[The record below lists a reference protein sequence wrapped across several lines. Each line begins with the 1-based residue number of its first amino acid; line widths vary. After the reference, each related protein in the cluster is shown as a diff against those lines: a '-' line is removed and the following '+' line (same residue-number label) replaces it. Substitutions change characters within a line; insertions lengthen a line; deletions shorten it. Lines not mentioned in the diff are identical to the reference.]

1 MRECVCRR
9 VNAKHQINAKHPI
22 TNGLFKKSSIVAFS
36 LLQAHT
42 LKCFQ
47 SKREFYE
54 FVNLMGG
61 WLALILAAVLGP

>member
-1 MRECVCRR
+1 VFKGECKTSK
-9 VNAKHQINAKHPI
+9 NNQQ
-22 TNGLFKKSSIVAFS
+22 GLFKKTSIVAFS

-42 LKCFQ
+42 LECFQ

>member
-1 MRECVCRR
+1 MKYERVCVFKGQCKIS
-9 VNAKHQINAKHPI
+9 NNNQQ
-22 TNGLFKKSSIVAFS
+22 GLFKKSSIVAFS

-47 SKREFYE
+47 SKRGFYE